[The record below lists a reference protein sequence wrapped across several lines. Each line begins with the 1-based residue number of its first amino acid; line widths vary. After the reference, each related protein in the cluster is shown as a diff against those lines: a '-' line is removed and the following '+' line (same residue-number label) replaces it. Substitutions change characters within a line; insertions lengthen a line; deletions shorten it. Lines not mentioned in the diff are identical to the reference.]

1 MFIWKILVPRNNQPL
16 IVQIVIRRI
25 FHETTSI
32 QKSQILMQKGNVR
45 NVKLSL
51 YNYLAAKSSYNT
63 PSRKAKSV

>member
-1 MFIWKILVPRNNQPL
+1 MFIWKMLATRNDQPL

-25 FHETTSI
+25 FHETVII
-32 QKSQILMQKGNVR
+32 QKSQILMWKGNVR
-45 NVKLSL
+45 NMELSL